1 MLDKPASDL
10 NCEASEGCR
19 VGVGVHASIAETSDI
34 GSAVAAILSDEAG
47 WINGQRI
54 EASGGMML

>member
-1 MLDKPASDL
+1 MLGKPASAL

-19 VGVGVHASIAETSDI
+19 VGAHVSIAETSDI